1 MKHRFTASFLRSLKK
16 DGLPILKINLLST
29 LSFNVLID
37 TSIQHNLIESSFI
50 YLEVNEDY
58 DTYFED
64 ENYQGNFIPS
74 EVNICLFR
82 DYFEKLGTHE
92 IIGKD
97 GVIQTVDKLNF
108 NFEFKGE
115 KYSEIVS
122 VVDLYHDYNTRY
134 HIKKGLIDVVLGSD
148 FLVKHNWI
156 IDYKNKVIS
165 IKKKIL

>member
-1 MKHRFTASFLRSLKK
+1 MKQKLTASILKGLK
-16 DGLPILKINLLST
+16 RDELPILKINLLST

-37 TSIQHNLIESSFI
+37 TSIRHNLIESSFI

-58 DTYFED
+58 DTYIED
-64 ENYQGNFIPS
+64 ENYQGNFIHS
-74 EVNICLFR
+74 EVSICLFR

-97 GVIQTVDKLNF
+97 RVIQTVDKLNF

>member
-1 MKHRFTASFLRSLKK
+1 MKQKLTASILKGLK
-16 DGLPILKINLLST
+16 RDGLPILKINLLST

-37 TSIQHNLIESSFI
+37 TSIRHNLIESSFI

-97 GVIQTVDKLNF
+97 RVIQTVDKLNF